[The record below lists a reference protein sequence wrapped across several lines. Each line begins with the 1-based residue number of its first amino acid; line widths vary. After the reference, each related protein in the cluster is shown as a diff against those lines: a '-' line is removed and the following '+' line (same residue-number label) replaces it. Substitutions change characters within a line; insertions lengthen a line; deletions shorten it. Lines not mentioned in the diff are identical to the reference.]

1 MSIEIVSL
9 WIPKCS
15 KIIMTTIFSEVVEE
29 EEEEATQFLVNPSSI
44 IINKCFLLSQKR
56 QLPPF
61 ELDFQSFQ
69 NAIEVDD
76 FLPQESITDIVHNQ
90 STSNACKKKNK
101 NKKMKTYS
109 HEDHNKWLHDHHHQ
123 IKDPSTEIIQDQ
135 QRVPVK
141 RSQKMSDKITAL
153 QKLVSPYGKTDTAS
167 VLQEANLY
175 IKLLQQQIQI
185 LSSSYYS
192 VTTLHSQEMG
202 AEKSDL
208 RSRGLCLVP
217 ISVTQN

>member
-1 MSIEIVSL
+1 MFKDHHDNHILRSGGGGGGGGGGYSVSCQSL
-9 WIPKCS
+9 FNNYQQGGFQSLSTSCDD
-15 KIIMTTIFSEVVEE
+15 IIS
-29 EEEEATQFLVNPSSI
+29 QQ
-44 IINKCFLLSQKR
+44 CFLLSQKR

-90 STSNACKKKNK
+90 STSNACKKKNQ
-101 NKKMKTYS
+101 NKKMKTSS
-109 HEDHNKWLHDHHHQ
+109 HEHHNKWLHDHHHHHHQ

-135 QRVPVK
+135 QRVPVR
-141 RSQKMSDKITAL
+141 RSQKLSDKITAL

-175 IKLLQQQIQI
+175 IKLLQQQIQAK
-185 LSSSYYS
+185 LYS
-192 VTTLHSQEMG
+192 HKPSFRE
-202 AEKSDL
+202 
-208 RSRGLCLVP
+208 RF
-217 ISVTQN
+217 